1 LDGTLI
7 LNLNQ
12 LDSGTTLTAAYT
24 RQIGKPSLIVVLENG
39 IDLVTFETWLD
50 DNSSA
55 VLNIASLCESQRPGV
70 YAAAYRCLESLFR

>member
-39 IDLVTFETWLD
+39 IDLVTFEAWLD
-50 DNSSA
+50 DIVFPPEMRTSRTTP
-55 VLNIASLCESQRPGV
+55 SLRATPP
-70 YAAAYRCLESLFR
+70 